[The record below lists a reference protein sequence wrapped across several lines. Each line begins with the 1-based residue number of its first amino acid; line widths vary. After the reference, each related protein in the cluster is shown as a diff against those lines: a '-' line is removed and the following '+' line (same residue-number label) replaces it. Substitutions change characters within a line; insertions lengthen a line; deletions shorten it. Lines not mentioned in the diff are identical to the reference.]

1 LDDENSGIWSAA
13 PDRVKMSDLLSI
25 LEAQQKILSAIKN
38 TSPEMCLVEQA
49 YGRVLLENIHSPLDL
64 PPFTN
69 SSMDGFA
76 VHSKDILGA
85 SVTSPVRL
93 PVKMDIPAGT
103 INQESLPAGAAAR
116 ILTGASLPDG
126 ADTVVTVEDTDQF
139 KGQQSSVLPEFVT
152 IFTAASPGENVRPA
166 GEDVAIGQ
174 LVLSKGRVLQPQDI
188 GLLISL
194 GIRQMQV
201 ARKARIALF
210 SSGDELL
217 EPGAA
222 LTPGKI
228 FDSNR
233 FVLTGLLQAAGAE
246 VIQLGVARD
255 SRESVTETL
264 GKALQD
270 PPDLILSSAGVSVG
284 VFDYVYKVIKENG
297 ELTFWK
303 VNMRPGKP
311 VAFGEYKNIPVL
323 GLPGN
328 PVSAYIGCVVFVLPI
343 IRKLHGLP
351 PTGQNV
357 IKAVLTEPL
366 KSADGRESF
375 YRGILRKENGVI
387 KASLSGH
394 QGSGNLFSLVQ
405 ANALLIVPAGVTMI
419 PAGEE
424 VSAWPLEFGLDL

>member
-1 LDDENSGIWSAA
+1 
-13 PDRVKMSDLLSI
+13 MSDLLSI
-25 LEAQQKILSAIKN
+25 LEAQQKILFAIKN

-49 YGRVLLENIHSPLDL
+49 YGRVLLEDIHSPLDL

-93 PVKMDIPAGT
+93 PVELDIPAGT
-103 INQESLPAGAAAR
+103 INQESLPTGASAR
-116 ILTGASLPDG
+116 ILTGAPVPDG
-126 ADTVVTVEDTDQF
+126 ADAVVAVESTDQF
-139 KGQQSSVLPEFVT
+139 KGLQTTVLPEFVT

-194 GIRQMQV
+194 GIREVKV
-201 ARKARIALF
+201 ARKARVALF

-217 EPGAA
+217 EPGEA
-222 LTPGKI
+222 LAPGKI

-311 VAFGEYKNIPVL
+311 IAFGSYKNIPFL

-343 IRKLHGLP
+343 LRKIHGLP
-351 PTGQNV
+351 PTARKL

-366 KSADGRESF
+366 KSPDGRESY
-375 YRGILRKENGVI
+375 YRGTLRRENEI
-387 KASLSGH
+387 YKASLAGH
-394 QGSGNLFSLVQ
+394 QGSGNLFSLVK
-405 ANALLIVPAGVTMI
+405 ANALLIVPAGVRLI
-419 PAGEE
+419 PAGDEIF
-424 VSAWPLEFGLDL
+424 AWPLESGLDE

>member
-1 LDDENSGIWSAA
+1 
-13 PDRVKMSDLLSI
+13 M
-25 LEAQQKILSAIKN
+25 
-38 TSPEMCLVEQA
+38 VEKA
-49 YGRVLLENIHSPLDL
+49 YGRVLLDDVFSPLDL

-76 VHSKDILGA
+76 VHRKDVQEA
-85 SVTSPVRL
+85 SPASPVRL
-93 PVKMDIPAGT
+93 PVKMDIPAGYSLKE
-103 INQESLPAGAAAR
+103 NLPAGTAAR
-116 ILTGASLPDG
+116 ILTGAPLPEG
-126 ADTVVTVEDTDQF
+126 ADAVVAVENTDQF
-139 KGQQSSVLPEFVT
+139 KGQQSMVLPAFVT
-152 IFTAASPGENVRPA
+152 IHAAARQGENVREA
-166 GEDVAIGQ
+166 GEDVRKGQ
-174 LVLSKGRVLQPQDI
+174 LVLHKGRVLQPQDI

-194 GIRQMQV
+194 GIRDVKV
-201 ARKARIALF
+201 AKKARIALF

-217 EPGAA
+217 EPGEP

-228 FDSNR
+228 YDSNR
-233 FVLTGLLQAAGAE
+233 FVLIGLLEAAGAD
-246 VIQLGVARD
+246 VVQLGVARD
-255 SRESVTETL
+255 TRESVIETL
-264 GKALQD
+264 DNALQD

-311 VAFGEYKNIPVL
+311 IAFGRYREIPVL

-351 PTGQNV
+351 PTAQKV

-366 KSADGRESF
+366 KSDDGRESF
-375 YRGILRKENGVI
+375 YRGILRKENGVY
-387 KASLSGH
+387 KASLAGH

-405 ANALLIVPAGVTMI
+405 ANALLIVPAGVNLI

-424 VSAWPLEFGLDL
+424 ISAWPLETGLDE

>member
-1 LDDENSGIWSAA
+1 
-13 PDRVKMSDLLSI
+13 MSDLLSI

-38 TSPEMCLVEQA
+38 TCPEMCLVEQA
-49 YGRVLLENIHSPLDL
+49 YGRVLLEDVHSPLDL

-76 VHSKDILGA
+76 VYTNDILTV
-85 SVTSPVRL
+85 SPSSPVRL
-93 PVKMDIPAGT
+93 PVKMDIPAGYSLKG
-103 INQESLPAGAAAR
+103 NLPAGAAAR
-116 ILTGASLPDG
+116 ILTGAPLPEG
-126 ADTVVTVEDTDQF
+126 ADAVVAVENTDQF
-139 KGQQSSVLPEFVT
+139 KGQQSTVLPEFVT
-152 IFTAASPGENVRPA
+152 ILAAARPGENVRPA
-166 GEDVAIGQ
+166 GEDVRKGQ
-174 LVLSKGRVLQPQDI
+174 LVLSKGRILRPQDI

-194 GIRQMQV
+194 GIRQVHV

-217 EPGAA
+217 EPGNA

-228 FDSNR
+228 YDSNR
-233 FVLTGLLQAAGAE
+233 FVLIGLLHAAGAD

-264 GKALQD
+264 DMALQD

-297 ELTFWK
+297 DLTFWK

-311 VAFGEYKNIPVL
+311 VAFGQYKNIPVL

-351 PTGQNV
+351 PLTQKV

-366 KSADGRESF
+366 KSPDGRESF
-375 YRGILRKENGVI
+375 YRGIIRKENGVI
-387 KASLSGH
+387 VASLAGH

-405 ANALLIVPAGVTMI
+405 ANALLIVPAGVNLI

-424 VSAWPLEFGLDL
+424 ISVWPLVSGQDD